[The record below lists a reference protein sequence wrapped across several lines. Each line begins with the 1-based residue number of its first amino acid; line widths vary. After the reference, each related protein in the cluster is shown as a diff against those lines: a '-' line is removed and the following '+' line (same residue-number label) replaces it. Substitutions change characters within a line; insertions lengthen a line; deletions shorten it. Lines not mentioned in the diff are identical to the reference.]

1 MEHKIEKI
9 LKEKVKAFEKCN
21 FLIAVSGGVDS
32 MVLANLFLKNNLS
45 FSVAHCNFKL
55 RSKESD
61 IDQDFVKKWSSKHK
75 IHCHSN
81 EFNTVEFC
89 KKNKMGIQEGARKL
103 RYDWFDD
110 LLSKFNFDF
119 LVTAHHLDDQIETYL
134 INSSRG
140 SGINGLLGISSS
152 SKKIFRPF
160 LNILKI
166 DIINYAQKNSIEYR
180 EDSSN
185 SSENYHRNM
194 IRNSV
199 LPTFKEFDDN
209 VMLKFKTTIN
219 NLQSTKIFVDEIMKE
234 TKIQLFQNNSNSIK
248 VNIEKLM
255 EKRPLE
261 FYVHN
266 LFQEF
271 GFNYKEVIKIFNS
284 DSGKLIL
291 SNTHSMTKLKG
302 DLIIKKND

>member
-9 LKEKVKAFEKCN
+9 LKDNVKAFEKCN

-32 MVLANLFLKNNLS
+32 MVLANLFLKNNLN
-45 FSVAHCNFKL
+45 FSIAHCNFKL

-61 IDQDFVKKWSSKHK
+61 IDHDFVKKWSLQHK
-75 IHCHSN
+75 IHCYSN

-103 RYDWFDD
+103 RYNWFDD
-110 LLSKFNFDF
+110 LLSKFNFDY

-140 SGINGLLGISSS
+140 SGINGLLGIASN
-152 SKKIFRPF
+152 SKRIFRPL
-160 LNILKI
+160 LNVLKI
-166 DIINYAQKNSIEYR
+166 DILDYAQKKSIEYR

-185 SSENYHRNM
+185 SSEDYQRNM

-219 NLQSTKIFVDEIMKE
+219 NLHATKIFVDNIIED
-234 TKIQLFQNNSNSIK
+234 TKNELFKIDSKSIK
-248 VNIEKLM
+248 VNIEMLM
-255 EKRPLE
+255 QKKPLE

-266 LFQEF
+266 LFYEF

-291 SNTHSMTKLKG
+291 STTHSMTKLKG